1 MIQNEMKVFD
11 IEGFDLETM
20 NEVWLEWISQF
31 KKNYIDKDFEDNGK
45 DGISKVEVEK
55 DKITFHFITEWK
67 QIVEL
72 VPNEVTVKGK
82 VNKEDD
88 EDSEELKKEKE
99 YNKKHG
105 VEITEMFPFPIL
117 GLSEEEDE

>member
-31 KKNYIDKDFEDNGK
+31 KKNYIDKDFEDNRK

-67 QIVEL
+67 QIVEIE
-72 VPNEVTVKGK
+72 PKEVVIKGK
-82 VNKEDD
+82 INKDD
-88 EDSEELKKEKE
+88 E
-99 YNKKHG
+99 
-105 VEITEMFPFPIL
+105 
-117 GLSEEEDE
+117 EDTKGE